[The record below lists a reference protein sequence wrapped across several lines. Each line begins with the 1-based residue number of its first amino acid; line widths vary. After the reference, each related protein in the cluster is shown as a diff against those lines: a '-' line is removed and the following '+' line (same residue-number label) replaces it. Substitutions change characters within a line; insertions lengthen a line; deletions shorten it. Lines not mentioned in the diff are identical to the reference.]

1 MQQYGEAEW
10 KRMSELERQRKM
22 VELRRK
28 ERQLR
33 HEGKMDEVEALLGQ
47 HLKHKQGKHLHVVWG
62 SFSFSFSIFFSELSS
77 LFSIFILSASA
88 ASET

>member
-33 HEGKMDEVEALLGQ
+33 HEGKMDQVEALLGQ
-47 HLKHKQGKHLHVVWG
+47 HLKHRQGKRQHVVWG
-62 SFSFSFSIFFSELSS
+62 SFYFRFLFSS
-77 LFSIFILSASA
+77 LS
-88 ASET
+88 

>member
-1 MQQYGEAEW
+1 MQQHGEAEW

-47 HLKHKQGKHLHVVWG
+47 HLKHKQGKCLHVVWG
-62 SFSFSFSIFFSELSS
+62 SLDFFCFSIFFSLS
-77 LFSIFILSASA
+77 
-88 ASET
+88 